1 MIIDRIKRR
10 LKLYKWSRKN
20 INAIINMPYE
30 ISNFNNL
37 IVDNYVYIGPGSW
50 FILRGKCFIGNGT
63 IIGPRCKIHTSNH
76 QYVGEMLPYD
86 STYNVKDV
94 KIGENVW
101 IGADVSIMPGVT
113 IGEGA
118 VIAAC
123 TCVTKDVPPLA
134 VVGGNPFKIIKY
146 RDSNKYHSLK
156 TKGMIYLKMKQQG
169 KTIIN
174 EEDRIV
180 NLPL

>member
-1 MIIDRIKRR
+1 MLIERIKRR
-10 LKLYKWSRKN
+10 IKLYKWSKHN
-20 INAIINMPYE
+20 INAIVNTPYE
-30 ISNFNNL
+30 ISNFDNL
-37 IVDNYVYIGPGSW
+37 IIDNYAYIGPHSW

-63 IIGPRCKIHTSNH
+63 IIGPRCRIHTSNH

-86 STYNVKDV
+86 SIYNVKDV
-94 KIGENVW
+94 SIGENVW

-134 VVGGNPFKIIKY
+134 IVGGNPFKVIKY
-146 RDSNKYHSLK
+146 RDRDQYYTLK
-156 TKGMIYLKMKQQG
+156 DKGMIYLKMKQQG
-169 KTIIN
+169 QTITN
-174 EEDRIV
+174 EEERIK
-180 NLPL
+180 L

>member
-1 MIIDRIKRR
+1 
-10 LKLYKWSRKN
+10 
-20 INAIINMPYE
+20 
-30 ISNFNNL
+30 
-37 IVDNYVYIGPGSW
+37 
-50 FILRGKCFIGNGT
+50 
-63 IIGPRCKIHTSNH
+63 
-76 QYVGEMLPYD
+76 MLPYD